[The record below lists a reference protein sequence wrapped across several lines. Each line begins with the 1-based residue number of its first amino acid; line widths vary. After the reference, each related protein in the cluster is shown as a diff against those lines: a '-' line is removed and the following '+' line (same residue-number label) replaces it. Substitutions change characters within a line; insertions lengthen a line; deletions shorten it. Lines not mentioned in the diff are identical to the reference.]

1 MRTLA
6 GTGPGGQRRTLRGT
20 AAFGVAA
27 ALSLTGCGSGTTDE
41 GERAAPARSGAPAP
55 SDRPSAP
62 PASAADATVTP
73 AEEAPVTGAAAGSAR
88 PDLTLP
94 ADLVERF
101 ELWRAH
107 DPDRDRAMADAG
119 HAQTVVL
126 DAIARGG
133 TDTDALAFYFTG
145 RALSAAKAH
154 VRGVAG
160 AGESRSGFVRYHR
173 PELAM
178 PDPRVD
184 APGKGTAALSFCADE
199 SELFREDRA
208 TGAVDRTP
216 AGADAQI
223 HYETRLRLSDKGV
236 WQTYEL
242 ATERGVD
249 ACAP

>member
-27 ALSLTGCGSGTTDE
+27 ALSLTGCGSGATDE
-41 GERAAPARSGAPAP
+41 GERAAPARSGTPAP

-62 PASAADATVTP
+62 PASATAAP
-73 AEEAPVTGAAAGSAR
+73 AEDTPVTGATAGSAR
-88 PDLTLP
+88 PDPALP

-133 TDTDALAFYFTG
+133 TDTEALAFYFTG

-160 AGESRSGFVRYHR
+160 AGESRSGLVRYHR

-184 APGKGTAALSFCADE
+184 TPGKGTAALSFCADE
-199 SELFREDRA
+199 SELFRADRA
-208 TGAVDRTP
+208 TGAVDRVP
-216 AGADAQI
+216 AGPDAQI

-242 ATERGVD
+242 ATERGVGT
-249 ACAP
+249 CAP

>member
-6 GTGPGGQRRTLRGT
+6 GTGPGGQRRALRGT

-27 ALSLTGCGSGTTDE
+27 ALSLTGCGSGATDG
-41 GERAAPARSGAPAP
+41 GERAAPARSGTPAP

-62 PASAADATVTP
+62 PAPATDTP
-73 AEEAPVTGAAAGSAR
+73 AEDAPVTGATPR

-94 ADLVERF
+94 AGLVERF

-208 TGAVDRTP
+208 TGAVDRTQ

-242 ATERGVD
+242 ATRRGVD
-249 ACAP
+249 TCAS